1 MIFENPSIIRIIY
14 RFRFEFVDKSELPSL
29 FVNISCE
36 CSFKNYLEKK
46 KKVNLKPTP
55 RVTYR
60 LQSRT
65 IIEFIVAM
73 RNNRYQT
80 L

>member
-14 RFRFEFVDKSELPSL
+14 RFRFEFVDKSELPSRSWTFL
-29 FVNISCE
+29 ASVVLKII
-36 CSFKNYLEKK
+36 LKK